1 MAKSA
6 PQARQTTHDKF
17 QQLADQA
24 KTARE
29 TNHTKEAIVLYRR
42 ALEIQPDWPEGWWY
56 VADLS
61 YAEGQYG
68 DCRRGFTRFLQLQP
82 QSAPAYALRS
92 ICSYYQNLFQ
102 QTIQD
107 AERARKLQL
116 ERVNQDL
123 YRTSEY
129 FAALA
134 MIRVGRF
141 GSAIDTLK
149 YFALKGI
156 ESQDLTLAMGLA
168 MLRIPLAPA
177 ELNTS
182 RKEMV
187 MTAGRAALAAAQG
200 KRDEARSEYAQL
212 LAAYPTT
219 PNVHYAYGLF
229 LYLSGDLPGA
239 VRAFEKEIG
248 VSPGSV
254 VARIEIA
261 FLCQKTGCISE
272 GLHDAE
278 EAARLDPTSYTAHY
292 ALGEL
297 LLRTGKVDPA
307 IKYLEIAEKLSPKI
321 AEIHYALLL
330 AYSRA
335 DRREDAK
342 RQQAIF
348 QKLKLAHVNREKGEN
363 LSFMASKSSQV
374 MESDR

>member
-1 MAKSA
+1 MPVAKSA
-6 PQARQTTHDKF
+6 PQTHQATKF

-24 KTARE
+24 RAARE
-29 TNHTKEAIVLYRR
+29 ANNPKQAVALYRR
-42 ALEIQPDWPEGWWY
+42 ALEIRPDWPEGWWY

-68 DCRRGFTRFLQLQP
+68 DCQRGFTRFLQLQP
-82 QSAPAYALRS
+82 QSAPGYALRGV
-92 ICSYYQNLFQ
+92 CSYYKGFFK
-102 QTIQD
+102 QTIDD
-107 AERARKLQL
+107 AERARQLQL
-116 ERVNQDL
+116 ERVNQKL
-123 YRTSEY
+123 YRTAQY
-129 FAALA
+129 FTALA
-134 MIRVGRF
+134 MVRVGRF

-156 ESQDLTLAMGLA
+156 ESQDLTLAMGVA
-168 MLRIPLAPA
+168 MVRIPLPPS
-177 ELNTS
+177 ELDPS

-187 MTAGRAALAAAQG
+187 MTAGRAAFAAAQG
-200 KRDEARSEYAQL
+200 KRDEARREYARL
-212 LAAYPTT
+212 LAAYPSA

-261 FLCQKTGCISE
+261 FLCQKTGCIPE
-272 GLHDAE
+272 GLRDAE
-278 EAARLDPTSYTAHY
+278 EAARLDPKSYPAHF

-307 IKYLEIAEKLSPKI
+307 IKHLEIAAKLSPQI

-335 DRREDAK
+335 GRREDAK

-348 QKLKLAHVNREKGEN
+348 QKLKLAHINMEKGEN
-363 LSFMASKSSQV
+363 LSFMASKSSSL
-374 MESDR
+374 MGRDR